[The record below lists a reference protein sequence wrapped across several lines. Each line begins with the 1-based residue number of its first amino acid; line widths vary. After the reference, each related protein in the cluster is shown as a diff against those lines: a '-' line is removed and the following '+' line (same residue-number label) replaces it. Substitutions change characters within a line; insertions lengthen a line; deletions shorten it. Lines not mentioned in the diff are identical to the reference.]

1 MTRPPAGQGNGSLAF
16 MWVSLLV
23 MAVAFVMIGLQQRHP
38 RRTPEADTRAVSSET
53 VATPTPAPSSKPPAS
68 PPTTI
73 RSNTVN
79 SPAPAP
85 PNSRPSKSPA
95 TPFSSSPSF

>member
-1 MTRPPAGQGNGSLAF
+1 MTRPPAGPGSGSQAF

-53 VATPTPAPSSKPPAS
+53 VATPTPE
-68 PPTTI
+68 
-73 RSNTVN
+73 
-79 SPAPAP
+79 PAP
-85 PNSRPSKSPA
+85 PPVDDGVPRNM
-95 TPFSSSPSF
+95 